1 MNLFV
6 TDENP
11 KISAQNLDDKRM
23 VKMCLETTQLLCSA
37 INYHGGKSPYKS
49 THLNHPVSVWVR
61 QSQLNAQWAKS
72 HGLALC
78 YQYSKRYGKF
88 HKCENILRSLDLYC
102 LPIDRFT
109 PFVNCAANESLG
121 INFKHIQDPIEAYR
135 RYLIS
140 RWNTDKLKPT
150 WDIQDYDSVLTWLAV
165 DNSGKFLYKDE
176 NYNVLFGGP
185 HEKQTKPIGIIGDY
199 QSTIL

>member
-6 TDENP
+6 TDESP
-11 KISAQNLDDKRM
+11 IISAQNLDDKRM

-37 INYHGGKSPYKS
+37 INYYGGQTPYRT

-61 QSQLNAQWAKS
+61 KNRANAEWALA
-72 HGLALC
+72 HGAGLC
-78 YQYSKRYGKF
+78 FSYYKRYGKV
-88 HKCENILRSLDLYC
+88 HKCEAILNSLDLSY
-102 LPIDRFT
+102 LPKGTRS
-109 PFVNCAANESLG
+109 PFVNCAANDSLG
-121 INFKHIQDPIEAYR
+121 ISFKHIEDPIEAYR

-140 RWNTDKLKPT
+140 RWNNDKLKPN
-150 WDIQDYDSVLTWLAV
+150 WGIYDSVLTWMAL

-185 HEKQTKPIGIIGDY
+185 DEKQTKRIGIIGDY
-199 QSTIL
+199 QSTLP